1 VQELD
6 DVVTQ
11 CLANRP
17 PVVARARNTVL
28 ARVMRPLA
36 LRLLSLQRQSL
47 RVRSGLFPGKVCCY
61 LFYLGLQACVFIS
74 SSSQTVFKTLYLDCF
89 LLFKSV
95 ISCLLVVRMLSQ
107 LSNFVLKTIDN
118 LIRLRATTLDRL
130 LDLLSQLLDRNEAF
144 LSQLLEQLELSF
156 VLDSLGVDL
165 GKAQLKL
172 VDEFRHLS
180 LARVFTCLE

>member
-1 VQELD
+1 
-6 DVVTQ
+6 
-11 CLANRP
+11 
-17 PVVARARNTVL
+17 
-28 ARVMRPLA
+28 
-36 LRLLSLQRQSL
+36 
-47 RVRSGLFPGKVCCY
+47 
-61 LFYLGLQACVFIS
+61 
-74 SSSQTVFKTLYLDCF
+74 
-89 LLFKSV
+89 
-95 ISCLLVVRMLSQ
+95 MLSQ